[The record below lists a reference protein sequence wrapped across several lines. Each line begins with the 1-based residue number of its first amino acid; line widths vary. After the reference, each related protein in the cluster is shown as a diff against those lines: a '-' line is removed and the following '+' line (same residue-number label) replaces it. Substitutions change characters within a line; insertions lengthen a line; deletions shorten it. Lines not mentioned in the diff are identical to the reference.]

1 MNYST
6 AYGNKNFN
14 DLLNTNLITK
24 KTRQVLVSRINE
36 KEEPALFFTAYQFN
50 ILTIVCDLLMAQ
62 NSAERICNPAVS
74 IDKRLAAGKA
84 DGWRYDVMPDDRIAL
99 LSGIDGIDEFAF
111 AKFKKPFQE
120 LYISDQINLLE
131 RIQKGET
138 IGSNWKKILPILF
151 FEELLVEV
159 TAIFYSHPFVQ
170 QEIGFVGMADANGW
184 KNIGLDSKDSI
195 EPGEI
200 IFNKNS

>member
-1 MNYST
+1 MNYSM

-24 KTRQVLVSRINE
+24 KTKQVLVNRINE
-36 KEEPALFFTAYQFN
+36 KEEFPLFFTAYQFN

-62 NSAERICNPAVS
+62 NSAERICNPAIA

-99 LSGIDGIDEFAF
+99 VIGIDGIDEFAF
-111 AKFKKPFQE
+111 AMFKKPFQE
-120 LYISDQINLLE
+120 LYISDQIYLLE
-131 RIQKGET
+131 KIQRGET
-138 IGSNWKKILPILF
+138 IGNNWKEIIPALF

-159 TAIFYSHPFVQ
+159 TAVFYSHPVVQ
-170 QEIGFVGMADANGW
+170 HEIGFVGMADANGW
-184 KNIGLDSKDSI
+184 KNIGLNSKDII
-195 EPGEI
+195 ESDEI
-200 IFNKNS
+200 IFNKIS

>member
-36 KEEPALFFTAYQFN
+36 KEGTALFFTAYQFN

-62 NSAERICNPAVS
+62 NSAKRICNPAIA

-84 DGWRYDVMPDDRIAL
+84 DGWRYDAMPDDRIAFVN
-99 LSGIDGIDEFAF
+99 GIDGIDEFAF
-111 AKFKKPFQE
+111 AMYKKPFQK
-120 LYISDQINLLE
+120 LNLSDQIYLLE
-131 RIQKGET
+131 KIQKGET
-138 IGSNWKKILPILF
+138 IGNKWNKIIATLF
-151 FEELLVEV
+151 FEDLLSEV
-159 TAIFYSHPFVQ
+159 TAIFYSHPVVQ

-184 KNIGLDSKDSI
+184 KNIGLDSKDNI
-195 EPGEI
+195 EPDEI
-200 IFNKNS
+200 IY